1 MAFNRFPR
9 VKRMTRTINPVVRA
23 ERTKGLF
30 AGENAILE
38 MIALDAPLADV
49 LDRLMRLTETRFEGL
64 LASVLLLDPE
74 GKRLRHAAA
83 PSLPAAYMRAIDGTP
98 IGPSV
103 GSCGSAAYRKEMV
116 IVTDIETD
124 PLWAPY
130 KSLAYPYGLRACWSA
145 PIVSRRG
152 KVLGTFAM
160 YYREVRSPSR
170 AELRLLKATTHFAGI
185 AIEKARL
192 EERLRQVQKMEAFG
206 QLAGGIAHDFN
217 NVLTAIK
224 GNLSLLQTAQLSES
238 ERTTITNEISDA
250 ADRAASLTR
259 HLMSFS
265 RRRLMQPQA
274 IDLNEVVAAVVKM
287 LRRLIGEHIILE
299 TRYVEEAVVVYADAS
314 MLEQV
319 LVNLA
324 VNSRD
329 AMREG
334 GRLIL
339 ETSRVRVGKSGSSDS
354 RKRPG
359 QYAHLS
365 VTDTGVG
372 IPAEHLSRIFEPFFT
387 TKELGKGTGL
397 GLSTVLS
404 IVEQHR
410 GWIEVT
416 SHVGMGTTFNLYLPW
431 SVKNKP
437 TPAPAAEEPSIP
449 RGAETI
455 LLVED
460 EETVRRSI
468 AHMLTR
474 YGYRIQAAT
483 SGATALKIWRQ
494 HHQSIQLVVTDV
506 VMPGGV
512 SGRALFDQMR
522 SREPD
527 LKVIFSSGYTDE
539 ILGNDALL
547 RQNPN
552 FIEKPF
558 APEELVRKI
567 RACLDSAQ
575 GTS

>member
-1 MAFNRFPR
+1 
-9 VKRMTRTINPVVRA
+9 
-23 ERTKGLF
+23 
-30 AGENAILE
+30 
-38 MIALDAPLADV
+38 V

-83 PSLPAAYMRAIDGTP
+83 PSLPAAYMGAIDGMP

-130 KSLAYPYGLRACWSA
+130 KYLAEPYGLRACWSA
-145 PIVSRRG
+145 PIVSRQG

-170 AELRLLKATTHFAGI
+170 AELRLLKAATHFAGI
-185 AIEKARL
+185 AIEKAQL

-224 GNLSLLQTAQLSES
+224 GNLSLLQTGQLSES

-299 TRYVEEAVVVYADAS
+299 TRYVQEAVLVYADAS

-339 ETSRVRVGKSGSSDS
+339 ETSRVRVAKSGASHS
-354 RKRPG
+354 RKTRPG
-359 QYAHLS
+359 QYARLS
-365 VTDTGVG
+365 VTDTGAG

-397 GLSTVLS
+397 GLSTALS

-416 SHVGMGTTFNLYLPW
+416 SHVGIGTTFNLYLPW
-431 SVKNKP
+431 SVKNKS

-474 YGYRIQAAT
+474 YGYRIHAAT
-483 SGATALKIWRQ
+483 SGATALRIWRQ

-512 SGRALFDQMR
+512 SGRTLFDQMR
-522 SREPD
+522 SEEPD
-527 LKVIFSSGYTDE
+527 LKVIFCSGYTDE

-567 RACLDSAQ
+567 RACLDSAH
-575 GTS
+575 GTR

>member
-1 MAFNRFPR
+1 
-9 VKRMTRTINPVVRA
+9 MTRTINPGVRA
-23 ERTKGLF
+23 ERAKGLF

-103 GSCGSAAYRKEMV
+103 GSCGSAAYRKKMV

-130 KSLAYPYGLRACWSA
+130 KYLAEPYGLRACWSA
-145 PIVSRRG
+145 PIVSRWG

-170 AELRLLKATTHFAGI
+170 AELRLLKAATHFAGI
-185 AIEKARL
+185 AIEKAQL

-299 TRYVEEAVVVYADAS
+299 TRYVQKAVLVYADAS

-339 ETSRVRVGKSGSSDS
+339 ETSRVRVAKSASHS
-354 RKRPG
+354 RKTRPG
-359 QYAHLS
+359 QYARLS
-365 VTDTGVG
+365 VTDTGAG

-431 SVKNKP
+431 SVKNKS

-460 EETVRRSI
+460 EATVRRSI

-474 YGYRIQAAT
+474 YGYRIHTAT
-483 SGATALKIWRQ
+483 SGATALEIWRR
-494 HHQSIQLVVTDV
+494 HYQSIQLVVTDV

-522 SREPD
+522 SEEPD
-527 LKVIFSSGYTDE
+527 LKVIFCSGYTDE

-575 GTS
+575 VTR

>member
-1 MAFNRFPR
+1 
-9 VKRMTRTINPVVRA
+9 MTRTINPGVRA
-23 ERTKGLF
+23 ERANGLF

-103 GSCGSAAYRKEMV
+103 GSCGSAAYRKKMV

-130 KSLAYPYGLRACWSA
+130 KYLAEPYGLRACWSA
-145 PIVSRRG
+145 PIVSRWG

-185 AIEKARL
+185 AIEKAQL

-299 TRYVEEAVVVYADAS
+299 TRYVQKAVLVYADAS

-339 ETSRVRVGKSGSSDS
+339 ETSRVRVAKSASHS
-354 RKRPG
+354 RKTRPG
-359 QYAHLS
+359 QYARLS
-365 VTDTGVG
+365 VTDTGAG

-416 SHVGMGTTFNLYLPW
+416 SHVGIGTTFNLYLPW
-431 SVKNKP
+431 SVKNKS

-474 YGYRIQAAT
+474 YGYRIHTAT
-483 SGATALKIWRQ
+483 SGATALEIWRR
-494 HHQSIQLVVTDV
+494 HYQSIQLVVTDV

-512 SGRALFDQMR
+512 SGRALFDQMQ
-522 SREPD
+522 SEEPD
-527 LKVIFSSGYTDE
+527 LKVIFCSGYTDE

-575 GTS
+575 VTR

>member
-1 MAFNRFPR
+1 
-9 VKRMTRTINPVVRA
+9 MTRTINPGVRA
-23 ERTKGLF
+23 ERANGLF
-30 AGENAILE
+30 AGKNAILE

-49 LDRLMRLTETRFEGL
+49 LDRLMRITETRFEGL

-130 KSLAYPYGLRACWSA
+130 KYLAEPYGLRACWSA
-145 PIVSRRG
+145 PIVSRGG

-170 AELRLLKATTHFAGI
+170 AELRLLKAATHFAGI
-185 AIEKARL
+185 AIEKAQL

-334 GRLIL
+334 GRITL
-339 ETSRVRVGKSGSSDS
+339 ETSRVRVGKSGSAHS
-354 RKRPG
+354 RKIRPG
-359 QYAHLS
+359 QYARLT
-365 VTDTGVG
+365 VTDTGAG
-372 IPAEHLSRIFEPFFT
+372 IPAEYLPRIFEPFFT
-387 TKELGKGTGL
+387 TKESGQGTGL
-397 GLSTVLS
+397 GLSTVLN

-416 SHVGMGTTFNLYLPW
+416 SHVGIGTTFNLYFPW

-437 TPAPAAEEPSIP
+437 TPAPAPEEPSIP
-449 RGAETI
+449 RGGETI

-474 YGYRIQAAT
+474 YGYRIHAAT

-527 LKVIFSSGYTDE
+527 LKVIFCSGYTDE

-558 APEELVRKI
+558 APEELVRKV

>member
-1 MAFNRFPR
+1 
-9 VKRMTRTINPVVRA
+9 MTRTINPGVRA
-23 ERTKGLF
+23 ERAKGLF

-103 GSCGSAAYRKEMV
+103 GSCGSAAYRKKMV

-130 KSLAYPYGLRACWSA
+130 KYLAEPYGLRACWSA
-145 PIVSRRG
+145 PIVSRWG

-170 AELRLLKATTHFAGI
+170 AELRLLKAATHFAGI
-185 AIEKARL
+185 AIEKAQL

-299 TRYVEEAVVVYADAS
+299 TRYVQKAVLVYADAS

-339 ETSRVRVGKSGSSDS
+339 ETSRVRVAKSASHS
-354 RKRPG
+354 RKTRPG
-359 QYAHLS
+359 QYARLS
-365 VTDTGVG
+365 VTDTGAG

-431 SVKNKP
+431 SVKNKS
-437 TPAPAAEEPSIP
+437 TPAPVAEEPSIP

-460 EETVRRSI
+460 EATVRRSI

-474 YGYRIQAAT
+474 YGYRIHTAT
-483 SGATALKIWRQ
+483 SGATALEIWRR
-494 HHQSIQLVVTDV
+494 HYQSIQLVVTDV

-512 SGRALFDQMR
+512 SGRALFDQMQ
-522 SREPD
+522 SEEPD
-527 LKVIFSSGYTDE
+527 LKVIFCSGYTDE

-575 GTS
+575 VTR

>member
-1 MAFNRFPR
+1 
-9 VKRMTRTINPVVRA
+9 MTRTINPGVRA
-23 ERTKGLF
+23 ERAKGLF

-103 GSCGSAAYRKEMV
+103 GSCGSAAYRKKMV

-130 KSLAYPYGLRACWSA
+130 KYLAEPYGLRACWSA
-145 PIVSRRG
+145 PIVSRWG

-170 AELRLLKATTHFAGI
+170 AELRLLKAATHFAGI
-185 AIEKARL
+185 AIEKAQL

-299 TRYVEEAVVVYADAS
+299 TRYVQKAVLVYADAS

-339 ETSRVRVGKSGSSDS
+339 ETSRVRVAKSASHS
-354 RKRPG
+354 RKTRPG
-359 QYAHLS
+359 QYARLS
-365 VTDTGVG
+365 VTDTGAG

-397 GLSTVLS
+397 GLSTVLN

-416 SHVGMGTTFNLYLPW
+416 SHVGIGTTFNLYLPW
-431 SVKNKP
+431 SVKNKS
-437 TPAPAAEEPSIP
+437 TPAPVAEEPSIP

-460 EETVRRSI
+460 EATVRRSI

-474 YGYRIQAAT
+474 YGYRIHTAT
-483 SGATALKIWRQ
+483 SGATALEIWRR
-494 HHQSIQLVVTDV
+494 HYQSIQLVVTDV

-512 SGRALFDQMR
+512 SGRALFDQMQ
-522 SREPD
+522 SEEPD
-527 LKVIFSSGYTDE
+527 LKVIFCSGYTDE

-575 GTS
+575 VTR

>member
-1 MAFNRFPR
+1 
-9 VKRMTRTINPVVRA
+9 VTRTINPGVRA
-23 ERTKGLF
+23 ERAKGLF

-49 LDRLMRLTETRFEGL
+49 LDRLMRLTEARFEGL
-64 LASVLLLDPE
+64 FASVLLLDPE
-74 GKRLRHAAA
+74 GRRLCHAAA

-103 GSCGSAAYRKEMV
+103 GSCGSAAYRKKMV

-130 KSLAYPYGLRACWSA
+130 KYLAEPYGLRACWSA

-185 AIEKARL
+185 AIEKAQL

-224 GNLSLLQTAQLSES
+224 GNLSLLQTGQLSES
-238 ERTTITNEISDA
+238 ERITITNEISDA

-265 RRRLMQPQA
+265 RRRLMQPEA

-299 TRYVEEAVVVYADAS
+299 TRYVQKAVLVYADAS

-339 ETSRVRVGKSGSSDS
+339 ETSRVRVAKSASHS
-354 RKRPG
+354 RKTRPG
-359 QYAHLS
+359 QYARLS
-365 VTDTGVG
+365 VTDTGAG

-397 GLSTVLS
+397 GLSTVLN

-416 SHVGMGTTFNLYLPW
+416 SRLGIGTTFNLYLPW
-431 SVKNKP
+431 SVKNKS
-437 TPAPAAEEPSIP
+437 TPAPATEEPSIP

-460 EETVRRSI
+460 EATVRRSI

-474 YGYRIQAAT
+474 YGYRIHTAT
-483 SGATALKIWRQ
+483 SGATALEIWRR
-494 HHQSIQLVVTDV
+494 HYQSIQLVVTDV

-522 SREPD
+522 SEEPD
-527 LKVIFSSGYTDE
+527 LKVIFCSGYTDE

-575 GTS
+575 VTR

>member
-1 MAFNRFPR
+1 
-9 VKRMTRTINPVVRA
+9 MTRTINPGVRA
-23 ERTKGLF
+23 ERAKGLF
-30 AGENAILE
+30 AGEKAILE

-83 PSLPAAYMRAIDGTP
+83 PSLPAAYMRAVDGTL

-130 KSLAYPYGLRACWSA
+130 KSIAEPYGLRACWSA

-160 YYREVRSPSR
+160 YYREVRSPGR

-185 AIEKARL
+185 AIEKAQL

-224 GNLSLLQTAQLSES
+224 GNLSLLQTVQLSES
-238 ERTTITNEISDA
+238 ERTTITNEIADA

-265 RRRLMQPQA
+265 RRGLMQPQA
-274 IDLNEVVAAVVKM
+274 IDLNEVVAAVVNM
-287 LRRLIGEHIILE
+287 LRRLIGDHIILE
-299 TRYVEEAVVVYADAS
+299 TRYVQEPVLVYADAS

-329 AMREG
+329 AMSEG
-334 GRLIL
+334 GRLTL
-339 ETSRVRVGKSGSSDS
+339 ETSRIRFGKSVSSDS
-354 RKRPG
+354 RKIRPG
-359 QYAHLS
+359 QYARLR
-365 VTDTGVG
+365 VTDTGAG

-397 GLSTVLS
+397 GLSTVLN

-410 GWIEVT
+410 GWIEVK
-416 SHVGMGTTFNLYLPW
+416 SQVGIGTTFDLYLPW
-431 SVKNKP
+431 SVKHRSI
-437 TPAPAAEEPSIP
+437 PARAANESSIP
-449 RGAETI
+449 RGSETI

-474 YGYRIQAAT
+474 YGYRIHAAM

-506 VMPGGV
+506 VMPGAV

-522 SREPD
+522 SEQPN
-527 LKVIFSSGYTDE
+527 LKVIFCSGYTDE

-547 RQNPN
+547 RQNSN

-558 APEELVRKI
+558 APEELMRKI
-567 RACLDSAQ
+567 RACLDSARC
-575 GTS
+575 TR

>member
-1 MAFNRFPR
+1 
-9 VKRMTRTINPVVRA
+9 MTRTISPVVRT
-23 ERTKGLF
+23 ERAKGFF

-49 LDRLMRLTETRFEGL
+49 LDRLMRLAETRFEGL

-130 KSLAYPYGLRACWSA
+130 KHLAKPYGLRACWSA

-160 YYREVRSPSR
+160 YYREVRSPGR

-185 AIEKARL
+185 AIEKAQL

-238 ERTTITNEISDA
+238 ERTSITNEISDA

-265 RRRLMQPQA
+265 RRQLMQPQA

-299 TRYVEEAVVVYADAS
+299 TRYVQEAVPVYADAS

-334 GRLIL
+334 GRLTL
-339 ETSRVRVGKSGSSDS
+339 ETSRVRVGKSGSSHS
-354 RKRPG
+354 RKIRPG
-359 QYAHLS
+359 QYARLS

-387 TKELGKGTGL
+387 TKELGQGTGL
-397 GLSTVLS
+397 GLSTVLN

-410 GWIEVT
+410 GWIEVK
-416 SHVGMGTTFNLYLPW
+416 SQVSIGTTFNLYLPW
-431 SVKNKP
+431 SVKNKS
-437 TPAPAAEEPSIP
+437 TATPAAEEPPIP

-468 AHMLTR
+468 AHLLTR
-474 YGYRIQAAT
+474 YGYRIHAAT
-483 SGATALKIWRQ
+483 SGATALEIWRQ
-494 HHQSIQLVVTDV
+494 HHQSIQLVVADV

-522 SREPD
+522 SEEPD
-527 LKVIFSSGYTDE
+527 LKVIFCSGYTDE
-539 ILGNDALL
+539 ILGDDALL

-558 APEELVRKI
+558 APEQLVRKI
-567 RACLDSAQ
+567 RGCLDREA
-575 GTS
+575 GKIE

>member
-1 MAFNRFPR
+1 
-9 VKRMTRTINPVVRA
+9 MTRTINPGTRA
-23 ERTKGLF
+23 DRAKGLF

-49 LDRLMRLTETRFEGL
+49 LDRLMRLTETRCEGL

-74 GKRLRHAAA
+74 GKRLCHAAA
-83 PSLPAAYMRAIDGTP
+83 PSLPAAYIRAIDGTP

-130 KSLAYPYGLRACWSA
+130 KYLAEPYGLRACWSA

-185 AIEKARL
+185 AIEKAQL

-224 GNLSLLQTAQLSES
+224 GNLSLLQTGQLSDS

-287 LRRLIGEHIILE
+287 LRRLIGEHIVLE
-299 TRYVEEAVVVYADAS
+299 TRYVQEAVLVYADAS

-329 AMREG
+329 AMTEG
-334 GRLIL
+334 GRLTL
-339 ETSRVRVGKSGSSDS
+339 ETSKVRVGKSRSSHS
-354 RKRPG
+354 RKTRPG
-359 QYAHLS
+359 QYARLS
-365 VTDTGVG
+365 VTDTGAG
-372 IPAEHLSRIFEPFFT
+372 IPAEHVSRIFEPFFT

-397 GLSTVLS
+397 GLSTVLN

-410 GWIEVT
+410 GWIEVK
-416 SHVGMGTTFNLYLPW
+416 SHEGIGTTFNLYLPW
-431 SVKNKP
+431 SVKNKT
-437 TPAPAAEEPSIP
+437 TPS
-449 RGAETI
+449 
-455 LLVED
+455 LFVED
-460 EETVRRSI
+460 EETVRRSL
-468 AHMLTR
+468 AHMLAR
-474 YGYRIQAAT
+474 YGYRIHAAT
-483 SGATALKIWRQ
+483 SGASALGIWRQ
-494 HHQSIQLVVTDV
+494 HHQSIRLVITDV

-522 SREPD
+522 SEEPD
-527 LKVIFSSGYTDE
+527 LKVIFCSGYTDE
-539 ILGNDALL
+539 ILGNDALV

-567 RACLDSAQ
+567 RTCLDSAQ